1 MSKPNKNPIRVFSLT
16 INSSHPTEN
25 KLLSTE
31 ELEKILK
38 KECRAY
44 VFSLERGIQGRY
56 HYQCVVHLLV
66 RTRNPQRQFIKYT
79 STQEIPLWEFSAC
92 SDIKALT
99 SYVAKSPLG
108 EISRFT
114 QPTKPHNIFDKIT
127 LRHAQLGI
135 QEILE
140 QTANDRSIFVFSSQG
155 GLGKSTYI
163 KWLHMQTGIG
173 CVYAPSTGTLDSQA
187 ASITRQ
193 LYTYNIDPGIQ
204 RIYLTFD
211 ITRTSPYL
219 KNQDRK
225 IALLSLCEHAVTG
238 LLSCAFQG
246 STRNYFATSGKCV
259 PVIFT
264 NACLSEF
271 EGLISPDREHFY
283 DYSYKTKKWIK
294 Y

>member
-1 MSKPNKNPIRVFSLT
+1 MQIKNPIRVFSLT

-25 KLLSTE
+25 RLIPIN
-31 ELEKILK
+31 ELEIILQ
-38 KECRAY
+38 KECKAY
-44 VFSLERGIQGRY
+44 VFSLEKGEKGRF
-56 HYQCVVHLLV
+56 HYQSIVHLRD
-66 RTRNPQRQFIKYT
+66 RTRNPSRLFVKQIGKDN
-79 STQEIPLWEFSAC
+79 IPLWEFSPC
-92 SDIKALT
+92 SNIRSLT
-99 SYVAKSPLG
+99 TYVGKSPLG
-108 EISRFT
+108 EVCRFS
-114 QPTKPHNIFDKIT
+114 QLAVAKPIFDHIE
-127 LRHAQLGI
+127 LRHAQLAMS
-135 QEILE
+135 EILE
-140 QTANDRSIFVFSSQG
+140 KEANDRSIFIFSSQG

-173 CVYAPSTGTLDSQA
+173 CVYAPSTGTIDSQA

-204 RIYLTFD
+204 KIYLTFD

-246 STRNYFATSGKCV
+246 STRSYFAKSGKCV

-264 NACLSEF
+264 NAHPNQF
-271 EGLISPDREHFY
+271 EGLISVDREYFYTY
-283 DYSYKTKKWIK
+283 DYKKKSWER